1 MTLLTDFFTRV
12 TSLKCREQ
20 STLVG
25 ICVIKNQDDLAL
37 CQALLD
43 ADYEIVF
50 EGGLQEGERHFT
62 YSPSTA
68 EGYSGYDDFF
78 TNSTW
83 ITAEPK
89 LDKILWHQWA
99 KSQNNQ
105 INCIDEKNIL
115 ATVHLAL
122 KLKDIFYSHQN
133 IVVFFSKNS
142 SELSLL
148 PHNIEDFIQ
157 LLFSFNQEQR
167 DAIDELCRWFGNNKE
182 SEHFHSKKSAFST
195 ALTAFLI
202 DKEGRIQHDICDL
215 LADIVKIKMEAIAQ
229 HDLYLTDFSFGK
241 FVKKIEENTSKFTAR
256 INDALGK
263 SVTQVLG
270 IPVATAVFNLAKIDL
285 HWGSAISLMVYT
297 LLCALVLFTQQC
309 NLYHIEKEFKVFE
322 KELPPQLKNNVWEVN
337 QETILSQLKNQ
348 IWLTRFLWL
357 IILSSFWYSSYLIGY
372 LIAKTD
378 WSFFH
383 KLL

>member
-12 TSLKCREQ
+12 TWLECRDA
-20 STLVG
+20 SILVG

-68 EGYSGYDDFF
+68 EGYASYNDFF

-89 LDKILWHQWA
+89 LDKILWYQWA
-99 KSQNNQ
+99 KSQNIE
-105 INCIDEKNIL
+105 INYIDENNIL
-115 ATVHLAL
+115 TTVRLAL

-142 SELSLL
+142 SELSLI
-148 PHNIEDFIQ
+148 PHKIEDFIQ
-157 LLFSFNQEQR
+157 LLLSLTQEQR
-167 DAIDELCRWFGNNKE
+167 DAIDELCHWFGNDIN
-182 SEHFHSKKSAFST
+182 SEHFHSKKSAFSI
-195 ALTAFLI
+195 ALTAILI

-215 LADIVKIKMEAIAQ
+215 LSDIVKIKAEAIAQ
-229 HDLYLTDFSFGK
+229 HDLYLADFSFGK
-241 FVKKIEENTSKFTAR
+241 FVKKIEENTSKFTTR

-270 IPVATAVFNLAKIDL
+270 LPVATAVFNLAKVDL
-285 HWGSAISLMVYT
+285 HWGSVISLMVYT
-297 LLCALVLFTQQC
+297 LLCAFVLFIQQC
-309 NLYHIEKEFKVFE
+309 NLCHIEEEFKVFAE
-322 KELPPQLKNNVWEVN
+322 ELPSQLKNNLWKTN
-337 QETILSQLKNQ
+337 QGTILSQLASQKR
-348 IWLTRFLWL
+348 LTIFLWL
-357 IILSSFWYSSYLIGY
+357 IILGSFWYASFLIGC
-372 LIAKTD
+372 LIAKTN
-378 WSFFH
+378 WSFV
-383 KLL
+383 

>member
-1 MTLLTDFFTRV
+1 MNILTDFFTLV
-12 TSLKCREQ
+12 TSLECREP

-25 ICVIKNQDDLAL
+25 VCVIKNQADLAQ

-43 ADYEIVF
+43 ANYEIVF
-50 EGGLQEGERHFT
+50 EDGLQEGERRFT
-62 YSPSTA
+62 YSPSTT
-68 EGYSGYDDFF
+68 EGYASYDDFF
-78 TNSTW
+78 TNSNW

-99 KSQNNQ
+99 KSQNNK
-105 INCIDEKNIL
+105 INHIDENNIL
-115 ATVHLAL
+115 TTVRLAL

-133 IVVFFSKNS
+133 VVVFFSKNS
-142 SELSLL
+142 SELSLA
-148 PHNIEDFIQ
+148 PHKIDKFIE
-157 LLFSFNQEQR
+157 LLFSFSQEQR
-167 DAIDELCRWFGNNKE
+167 DAINELCYWFGNDKD

-215 LADIVKIKMEAIAQ
+215 LLDIVKIKDNAIAQ
-229 HDLYLTDFSFGK
+229 HDLYLADFSFGK

-270 IPVATAVFNLAKIDL
+270 IPVATAVFNLTKIDL

-297 LLCALVLFTQQC
+297 LLCAVVLCTQHS
-309 NLYHIEKEFKVFE
+309 NLLHIEKEFKVFE
-322 KELPPQLKNNVWEVN
+322 KELPPQLKNNVWETN
-337 QETILSQLKNQ
+337 KETISSQLENQ
-348 IWLTRFLWL
+348 KKLTIFLWL
-357 IILSSFWYSSYLIGY
+357 IILCAFWYTSFLIGC
-372 LIAKTD
+372 LIAQTD
-378 WSFFH
+378 WIFLKSV
-383 KLL
+383 